1 MHPYL
6 IGELA
11 RLREQEIE
19 RAALP
24 AFEARNLDRE
34 RHPRGVPARLARRVR
49 RWFAP
54 GRACLGSGSGLPPTL
69 QPEIRREAR

>member
-24 AFEARNLDRE
+24 AFEARNLGGDRH
-34 RHPRGVPARLARRVR
+34 RRGVPAWLARRVR
-49 RWFAP
+49 WWFAP
-54 GRACLGSGSGLPPTL
+54 GGACLGSGSGLPPTL
-69 QPEIRREAR
+69 QPGIRREAR